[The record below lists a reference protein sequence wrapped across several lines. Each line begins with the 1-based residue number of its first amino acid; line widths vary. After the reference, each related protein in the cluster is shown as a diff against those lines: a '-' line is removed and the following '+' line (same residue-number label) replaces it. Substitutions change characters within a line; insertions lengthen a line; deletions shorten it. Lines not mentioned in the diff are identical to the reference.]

1 MFSLDNPTKVDTGF
15 SFRSISPSAFTHKP
29 EDVTKN
35 PGCQLTVDKPA
46 LFQFG
51 NSQRDAEK
59 KFEKKFNF
67 VLNVEKSDESG
78 SGADNNI
85 TSIKETESKS
95 IVKEETINEDT
106 NKKFTTQMQD
116 KESSEQEQKSDEG
129 NEKTDE
135 ISVKV
140 LFKEF
145 KEIINEF
152 SKERAEYEKRIT
164 ALEARIEA
172 LETSRRL
179 QLDNIS
185 STGKG
190 DEGHDTVPIN
200 CAKDMPFAIQSLPV
214 AVPSFISPQATIF
227 GSTLLYSSATAP
239 TPNYVFEATSFPSKS
254 ASSAELLIPKRQ
266 LNNSPFSL
274 STPMVQTNLLSST
287 ENTISEEMKNKGKE
301 NNTSLANK
309 GNEVINTSLR
319 VNKGLEKKKQR
330 TSEAPYHLEHQT
342 NESTER
348 IPSLDNFKKSIEE
361 SFQKAMRDIFTELK
375 ETLESVY
382 DKKN

>member
-1 MFSLDNPTKVDTGF
+1 MSKFSLDNPTKVDTGF
-15 SFRSISPSAFTHKP
+15 SFRPISPSAFTHKP
-29 EDVTKN
+29 KDATKN

-67 VLNVEKSDESG
+67 VLNLEKSDESG

-85 TSIKETESKS
+85 TSVKETESKS

-106 NKKFTTQMQD
+106 NKTFTTQMQD
-116 KESSEQEQKSDEG
+116 ESSEQEQKSDEG
-129 NEKTDE
+129 KEKTDE

-164 ALEARIEA
+164 ALELRIEA

-179 QLDNIS
+179 KLDNIS

-190 DEGHDTVPIN
+190 DKDTVPIN

-227 GSTLLYSSATAP
+227 GSTLLFSSATAP
-239 TPNYVFEATSFPSKS
+239 TPNFVFEATSLPSKS
-254 ASSAELLIPKRQ
+254 VS
-266 LNNSPFSL
+266 
-274 STPMVQTNLLSST
+274 
-287 ENTISEEMKNKGKE
+287 
-301 NNTSLANK
+301 NK

-319 VNKGLEKKKQR
+319 VNEGLEKKKER
-330 TSEAPYHLEHQT
+330 TSEAPNHLEHQT
-342 NESTER
+342 NKSTER

-361 SFQKAMRDIFTELK
+361 SFQKAMRDIFPELK
-375 ETLESVY
+375 ETLESMY